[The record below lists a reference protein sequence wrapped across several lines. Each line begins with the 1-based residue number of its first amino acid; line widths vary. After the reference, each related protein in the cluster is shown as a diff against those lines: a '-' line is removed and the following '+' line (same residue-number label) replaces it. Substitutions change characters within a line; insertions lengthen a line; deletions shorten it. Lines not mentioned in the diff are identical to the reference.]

1 MEIFKQSE
9 LHVKFDFPAQDC
21 GKDPATGNPRRYM
34 VLDGPVQYDPPEPRP
49 HVVVHAKKKSLDIPA
64 KILLAGAE
72 HLRAL
77 QSENKKNQSSSDD
90 FHSELLRLRQNWRL
104 KKVRQS

>member
-1 MEIFKQSE
+1 
-9 LHVKFDFPAQDC
+9 
-21 GKDPATGNPRRYM
+21 M

-104 KKVRQS
+104 KKVRQSYLFAMRNKFGLRRLLFFFRAIF